1 MVASTPCP
9 GPGPVPT
16 QELLSTN
23 FLEAHKLV
31 VELLLPSYSSDV
43 VYCDSETYTKPIP
56 IFGNKSIVSTIGDY
70 VLSNP
75 NEDVSY
81 QMVSSVL
88 EKFPLL
94 FHCTYKTNEED
105 KGIPLWKK
113 LYNKRKFKLL
123 NSLLVHNNKN
133 WTPVP
138 AIPFDRENI
147 CDASGRSVLMS
158 EIMSTSTFQTI
169 CKNNTHYLFDML
181 NMERGKQG
189 GSFLHF
195 FASRKNSFTNFENE
209 EMDSHVLSNIAKF
222 ICNEK
227 EKLDS
232 FIPANG
238 KIPCPDKTNDE
249 GYIPLEIAIMEDNYP
264 ALLYLV
270 CRYGASWA
278 NTYGDHN
285 ESLKAFAIRNDAKD
299 CLEII
304 EFISDHYSFNKNVTK
319 EEFVKEKTV
328 ECVGCLY
335 DIEDEKRCYKLPCGH
350 FMHTFCLS
358 NKCSKANFRCVK
370 CFQTFDDTIFR
381 KCPPTIQWK
390 MGINQTTNHKE
401 MDLFNRAFD
410 TYLDFICSYNVKLD
424 KKSKPKHKPENKK
437 VEEELAKRTAEIEE
451 AIKKKEEELA
461 KKTAEIEEAMKKKEE
476 ELTKRTAEIEEAMK
490 KKEEEELSK
499 YNKIIEKGKRRL
511 NEECVKLRDIST
523 AAINMY
529 KEKVR
534 INGVLLKDS
543 DQELAE
549 AKERLRK
556 ILLLEEET
564 KLDRFLFRPKR
575 VEERIF
581 LTKDDET
588 LAFKLALEKKTEDII
603 AKKNNQ
609 KGSERRDGEYTITSH
624 IEKLPQSTA
633 LASVCVLNE

>member
-1 MVASTPCP
+1 
-9 GPGPVPT
+9 
-16 QELLSTN
+16 
-23 FLEAHKLV
+23 
-31 VELLLPSYSSDV
+31 
-43 VYCDSETYTKPIP
+43 
-56 IFGNKSIVSTIGDY
+56 
-70 VLSNP
+70 
-75 NEDVSY
+75 
-81 QMVSSVL
+81 
-88 EKFPLL
+88 
-94 FHCTYKTNEED
+94 
-105 KGIPLWKK
+105 
-113 LYNKRKFKLL
+113 
-123 NSLLVHNNKN
+123 
-133 WTPVP
+133 
-138 AIPFDRENI
+138 
-147 CDASGRSVLMS
+147 
-158 EIMSTSTFQTI
+158 
-169 CKNNTHYLFDML
+169 
-181 NMERGKQG
+181 
-189 GSFLHF
+189 
-195 FASRKNSFTNFENE
+195 
-209 EMDSHVLSNIAKF
+209 
-222 ICNEK
+222 
-227 EKLDS
+227 
-232 FIPANG
+232 
-238 KIPCPDKTNDE
+238 
-249 GYIPLEIAIMEDNYP
+249 
-264 ALLYLV
+264 
-270 CRYGASWA
+270 
-278 NTYGDHN
+278 
-285 ESLKAFAIRNDAKD
+285 
-299 CLEII
+299 
-304 EFISDHYSFNKNVTK
+304 
-319 EEFVKEKTV
+319 
-328 ECVGCLY
+328 
-335 DIEDEKRCYKLPCGH
+335 
-350 FMHTFCLS
+350 
-358 NKCSKANFRCVK
+358 
-370 CFQTFDDTIFR
+370 
-381 KCPPTIQWK
+381 

-461 KKTAEIEEAMKKKEE
+461 KRTAEIEEAMKKKEE

-633 LASVCVLNE
+633 LASVCVKRINKSIKCNNIVLISLIFYHNVYLFEFVVSIWWRRLDNNIPIRPRPYTSRV